1 MQVHTDRGD
10 KLRSDVVP
18 ARGPVQAVPAPRA
31 VRQESPRGVRPGDR
45 GQDMDSGQHGGDP
58 RF

>member
-1 MQVHTDRGD
+1 MKVHTDRGD
-10 KLRSDVVP
+10 KLRSDVGA

-31 VRQESPRGVRPGDR
+31 VRQEPPRGVHPGDG
-45 GQDMDSGQHGGDP
+45 GQDMDSGQHGGDA